1 MSDEAHDCDDAGAPP
16 LTRAET
22 LVLWAMRA
30 WVAGHRHGIPVL
42 ANLRTAFRNEGA
54 PAAAEAVDDL
64 MGFIAN
70 GAGRTIQ
77 VNCPRCRQVTEDER
91 PLWSTWRADHL
102 RSGRTCETAAGQF
115 DLLWTTKLGGRLT
128 IAARCE
134 PVVSPVR
141 TATRMSGGS
150 SPISRATSAIS
161 PRGRSRFSS
170 TSTASALSGET

>member
-1 MSDEAHDCDDAGAPP
+1 MRRARRSAGGGGDDPAAAGRAAPAASDPGQPAVLRPSPGGAVMSNEAHDCDDAGAPP

-22 LVLWAMRA
+22 LVLWALRA

-91 PLWSTWRADHL
+91 
-102 RSGRTCETAAGQF
+102 
-115 DLLWTTKLGGRLT
+115 LLLD
-128 IAARCE
+128 
-134 PVVSPVR
+134 VV
-141 TATRMSGGS
+141 
-150 SPISRATSAIS
+150 
-161 PRGRSRFSS
+161 
-170 TSTASALSGET
+170 ALHQQGETLWVPFLARAILT

>member
-1 MSDEAHDCDDAGAPP
+1 MSEEAHDCDDAHGDQTGAQV

-22 LVLWAMRA
+22 LVLWAIRA

-91 PLWSTWRADHL
+91 LLLDVVALHQQGETIWVPFLARAILTPAATRLCGPIFAAVADAL
-102 RSGRTCETAAGQF
+102 QDGGIGLPPVAGQVPPEAAAHAVPAG
-115 DLLWTTKLGGRLT
+115 TT
-128 IAARCE
+128 
-134 PVVSPVR
+134 
-141 TATRMSGGS
+141 
-150 SPISRATSAIS
+150 
-161 PRGRSRFSS
+161 FH
-170 TSTASALSGET
+170 

>member
-1 MSDEAHDCDDAGAPP
+1 MSDEAHDCEDEGAPQ

-22 LVLWAMRA
+22 LVLWAIRA
-30 WVAGHRHGIPVL
+30 WVAGHRHGIPVQ

-91 PLWSTWRADHL
+91 LMLDIVALHQQGETLWVPFLARAILTPAATRLCGPIFAAVADAL
-102 RSGRTCETAAGQF
+102 QDGGIALPAVAGQVPPPEAVVHAVPMG
-115 DLLWTTKLGGRLT
+115 TT
-128 IAARCE
+128 IH
-134 PVVSPVR
+134 
-141 TATRMSGGS
+141 
-150 SPISRATSAIS
+150 
-161 PRGRSRFSS
+161 
-170 TSTASALSGET
+170 

>member
-91 PLWSTWRADHL
+91 LLLDVVALHQQGEDAVGAVPGPRHPDAGRHPAVRPALRRGGGRPAGWRH
-102 RSGRTCETAAGQF
+102 RAAG
-115 DLLWTTKLGGRLT
+115 GGRPGAPAEAAAHTVPAGAT
-128 IAARCE
+128 IH
-134 PVVSPVR
+134 
-141 TATRMSGGS
+141 
-150 SPISRATSAIS
+150 
-161 PRGRSRFSS
+161 
-170 TSTASALSGET
+170 

>member
-91 PLWSTWRADHL
+91 LLLDVVALHQQGETLWVPFLARAILTPAAARMCGPIFAAVADAL
-102 RSGRTCETAAGQF
+102 QDGSIVLPPVAGQVPPPEAAAHVVPA
-115 DLLWTTKLGGRLT
+115 GAT
-128 IAARCE
+128 IH
-134 PVVSPVR
+134 
-141 TATRMSGGS
+141 
-150 SPISRATSAIS
+150 
-161 PRGRSRFSS
+161 
-170 TSTASALSGET
+170 

>member
-1 MSDEAHDCDDAGAPP
+1 MSDEAHDCDDAGASP

-22 LVLWAMRA
+22 LVLWAIRA

-70 GAGRTIQ
+70 GAGRTIA

-91 PLWSTWRADHL
+91 LLLDVVALHQQGETLWVPFLARAI
-102 RSGRTCETAAGQF
+102 
-115 DLLWTTKLGGRLT
+115 LT
-128 IAARCE
+128 PA
-134 PVVSPVR
+134 
-141 TATRMSGGS
+141 ATRMCG
-150 SPISRATSAIS
+150 PIFAAVADALQDGDIVLPPVAGQVPPPEAAAHVVPAGATIH
-161 PRGRSRFSS
+161 
-170 TSTASALSGET
+170 